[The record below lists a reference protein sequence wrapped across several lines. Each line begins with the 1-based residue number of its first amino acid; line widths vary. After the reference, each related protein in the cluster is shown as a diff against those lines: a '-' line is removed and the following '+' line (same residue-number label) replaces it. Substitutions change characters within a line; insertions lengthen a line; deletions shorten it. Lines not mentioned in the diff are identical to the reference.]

1 MATLPQQNLY
11 QCDRCG
17 SASIVAVSLLYQ
29 QGTHSYAGTLHSGIS
44 QSVSAQ
50 VAAPPKPRGYLRPI
64 LVWGFGIY
72 FALFWGY
79 AGLSSL
85 SLHPNTSASS
95 VGVAL
100 IFLLLGLA
108 LLIVLVFNLRRLAR
122 YNREI
127 FPQILSN
134 WQHTYMCRKCGTTR
148 LITE

>member
-1 MATLPQQNLY
+1 MATLPQQSLY
-11 QCDRCG
+11 QCERCG
-17 SASIVAVSLLYQ
+17 SENLVAASLLYQ

-64 LVWGFGIY
+64 LVWGLGIY

-85 SLHPNTSASS
+85 SLHPKTSASS
-95 VGVAL
+95 VGVSL
-100 IFLLLGLA
+100 IFLLLGLV
-108 LLIVLVFNLRRLAR
+108 LLIGLVRSLRRLAR
-122 YNREI
+122 YNREV
-127 FPQILSN
+127 FPQLLST

>member
-1 MATLPQQNLY
+1 MATLPQQILY
-11 QCDRCG
+11 HCDRCG

-29 QGTHSYAGTLHSGIS
+29 QGTHTYAGTLHSGIS

-72 FALFWGY
+72 FAMFWGY

-100 IFLLLGLA
+100 MFLLLGLA
-108 LLIVLVFNLRRLAR
+108 LLIGLVLNLRRLAR
-122 YNREI
+122 YNREV
-127 FPQILSN
+127 FPQLLSN